1 MALEPAGIDRQGTP
15 MHFVNRLPSEWKAR
29 KGGGPLMLNLVA
41 ALFGFATAIMCLAF
55 EDYKWAGFNAALGT
69 LNLILFLT

>member
-1 MALEPAGIDRQGTP
+1 
-15 MHFVNRLPSEWKAR
+15 
-29 KGGGPLMLNLVA
+29 MLNLVA